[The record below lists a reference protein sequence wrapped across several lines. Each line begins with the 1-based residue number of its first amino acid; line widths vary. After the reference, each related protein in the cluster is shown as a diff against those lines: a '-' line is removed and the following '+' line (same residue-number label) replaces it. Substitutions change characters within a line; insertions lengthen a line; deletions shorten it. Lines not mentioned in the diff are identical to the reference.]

1 MLRKI
6 LNLLILGT
14 IVLALPSFQD
24 ERRSMDYSDSL
35 QDAGVTLTDLRDG
48 QRQGLMLGNGDLY
61 GIVWEKEGGLYMR
74 ITKNDIWDARMD
86 LSKDGGMPKVDI
98 KSGTI
103 SGPTGGPASYGN
115 TFPQPRCGA
124 ALRLSPLP
132 ASGGYTAHLD
142 IERASVTIAANSP
155 ASSIR
160 ILNDRNVVL
169 IKGPRAV
176 SLEEIK
182 AETLPA
188 AEIGRTGDISWLR
201 MKIPGDID
209 VKGMDYA
216 LAVASKGDLTAVSL
230 VTSFD
235 IQSGDVLE
243 RAISLAR
250 ATIGEKEG
258 TLVAR
263 HESGWKQFWSRSG
276 IELGDKV
283 LQRWWYRMLYF
294 AGTVTKPGTSPV
306 NLMPPLATDV
316 TPWHSDYHHNYNS
329 WQAFWPLPATNHTE
343 LADPWISY
351 LNDMIPRFRFLAKET
366 YDCEGI
372 FCPISSFLREP
383 DPALSK
389 SINKRQ
395 MSMNPWG
402 LTIGST
408 AMNVQNAWQMHL
420 CSPDPV
426 YLRNKIYPI
435 IREAALFYASFME
448 KCSRDAWGKVRLGPS
463 YSPEHGEVGIYNCP
477 FDIAYVR
484 YTFDALLQAS
494 SELHLD
500 PDLTAKCKKFSAL
513 LPDYPTALD
522 ESGQTVVVDWEG
534 CKYNEVPVHNITVP
548 AAPVFPCD
556 QVTWFSPEAE
566 KDLFRRTIAVTRHNF
581 NNSNVIF
588 NIAKARLSMPEA
600 FTESKKWFLSRELP
614 NGLFEWQGHQHGT
627 YMAEMTGIAGLIDE
641 FLLQSVG
648 NKIRLFPCWPAGE
661 DARFSGLR
669 AQGGFLVSAEFKAG
683 RVVSA
688 TIESTAGRELTL
700 LSPWKTI
707 YVNGKEAPTVADRLI
722 TLQTKKGEVLRFRE
736 AQ

>member
-1 MLRKI
+1 MMQKLIKTFMAAMILLTVGSCLTDRNTWRSSTPLR
-6 LNLLILGT
+6 
-14 IVLALPSFQD
+14 
-24 ERRSMDYSDSL
+24 
-35 QDAGVTLTDLRDG
+35 DAGVTLNDLHDG
-48 QRQGLMLGNGDLY
+48 QRQGLILGNGDLY
-61 GIVWEKEGGLYMR
+61 GIVWENNGSLCMR

-98 KSGTI
+98 KSGVI
-103 SGPTGGPASYGN
+103 SGPTGGPASYNN
-115 TFPQPRCGA
+115 TFPQPRCAA
-124 ALRLSPLP
+124 ALRLGSLPSP
-132 ASGGYTAHLD
+132 GGYTAHLD
-142 IERASVTIAANSP
+142 IEKASVTLAAQ
-155 ASSIR
+155 AKTTVIR

-169 IKGPRAV
+169 IKGPQTV
-176 SLEEIK
+176 DLEEIK

-188 AEIGRTGDISWLR
+188 AEVGKTGDISWLL

-209 VKGMDYA
+209 VKGMAYA
-216 LAVASKGDLTAVSL
+216 LAVATSEDLTAVSL

-235 IQSGDVLE
+235 IKSGDVLE

-250 ATIGEKEG
+250 STIGEKEG
-258 TLVAR
+258 TLIAK
-263 HESGWKQFWSRSG
+263 HETGWNQFWRRSG
-276 IELGDKV
+276 IELSDKV
-283 LQRWWYRMLYF
+283 LQRWWYRTLYF
-294 AGTVTKPGTSPV
+294 AGTVSRPGTAPV
-306 NLMPPLATDV
+306 NLMPPLATDI

-329 WQAFWPLPATNHTE
+329 WQAFWPLPAANHTE

-351 LNDMIPRFRFLAKET
+351 LNDMIPRFRFLARLT

-372 FCPISSFLREP
+372 FCPISSFLHEP

-389 SINKRQ
+389 SRNKRQ

-426 YLRNKIYPI
+426 YLKNKIYPI

-448 KCSRDAWGKVRLGPS
+448 KCNLDASGKVRLGPS

-477 FDIAYVR
+477 FDIAYIR
-484 YTFDALLQAS
+484 YTFDALIQAS
-494 SELHLD
+494 SELNTD
-500 PDLTAKCKKFSAL
+500 ADLSGRCKKWSAL
-513 LPDYPTALD
+513 LPDYPTAPD
-522 ESGQTVVVDWEG
+522 ESGKTVVVDWEG

-566 KDLFRRTIAVTRHNF
+566 KDLFRRTIAVTKHNF

-588 NIAKARLSMPEA
+588 NIAKARLSVPEA
-600 FTESKKWFLSRELP
+600 VTDAKKWFISRELP

-627 YMAEMTGIAGLIDE
+627 YMAEMIGIAGLINE

-648 NKIRLFPCWPAGE
+648 DKIRLYPCWPVDQ
-661 DARFSGLR
+661 DARFTGLR
-669 AQGGFLVSAEFKAG
+669 AQGGFVVSAGFKAG
-683 RVVSA
+683 RVTSA
-688 TIESTAGRELTL
+688 TIESTAGRELSL

-707 YVNGKEAPTVADRLI
+707 YVNGKKATPNADGLL
-722 TLQTKKGEVLRFRE
+722 TLQTKKGDVFRFSE
-736 AQ
+736 TN